1 MTSPRPQVSNATA
14 RRLFQL
20 VEPIAVVTYLAPEP
34 TEAVVALGAGTM
46 WDAYFAP
53 GPRAGPSTPQCGR
66 CPCPPSRWRGSG
78 TPTCCASTTATA
90 TSPRSEAHV
99 LHALAKGM
107 PAEQFGRDRW
117 KAIRLIGDDD

>member
-34 TEAVVALGAGTM
+34 TEAVMALGAGTM

-66 CPCPPSRWRGSG
+66 CPCPCLPSRTITTMIGSG
-78 TPTCCASTTATA
+78 WAKRHLRIRAHSATGQVAGAA
-90 TSPRSEAHV
+90 TY
-99 LHALAKGM
+99 
-107 PAEQFGRDRW
+107 
-117 KAIRLIGDDD
+117 

>member
-34 TEAVVALGAGTM
+34 TGAVMALGAGTM

-66 CPCPPSRWRGSG
+66 CPCPYRADDHHMIGSWV
-78 TPTCCASTTATA
+78 AKRHLRIRAHSATGQVAGAA
-90 TSPRSEAHV
+90 TY
-99 LHALAKGM
+99 
-107 PAEQFGRDRW
+107 
-117 KAIRLIGDDD
+117 